1 MADDGV
7 ELMFENRVRELRE
20 DRLMTQSELAD
31 KANLALRTVLSIE
44 KGMECRMDTKRK
56 ILRAFRISLV
66 DKELVFPA
74 RRLRDLTTNELVF
87 RSAASGPSDRIGL
100 TSVESYSSQEGFPI
114 YRDHDYELSSV
125 YQNTSN
131 ESQDSMAVMFFY
143 VLDKDFR
150 LPPKMAAQHEN

>member
-1 MADDGV
+1 MAHWVV
-7 ELMFENRVRELRE
+7 EPGREENRTLVTNWMKVPF
-20 DRLMTQSELAD
+20 DT
-31 KANLALRTVLSIE
+31 TVHFVGVHLHPFAESV
-44 KGMECRMDTKRK
+44 
-56 ILRAFRISLV
+56 S
-66 DKELVFPA
+66 
-74 RRLRDLTTNELVF
+74 LRDLTTNELVF
-87 RSAASGPSDRIGL
+87 RSAASGPKDRIGL